1 MKKLALGLAIAT
13 SLVASTANAAP
24 KRPDYI
30 AFKAPRAVA
39 GAANPGGMQLAPAA
53 APRVARNDDS
63 FGTIP
68 IWVPLIGLLA
78 VIGLVA
84 AVSGGNNGSPG

>member
-13 SLVASTANAAP
+13 SLVASTAIAAP

-30 AFKAPRAVA
+30 AFKAPQAV
-39 GAANPGGMQLAPAA
+39 GGVANPAGQVTQFA
-53 APRVARNDDS
+53 APSVAKHDEA
-63 FGTIP
+63 FGTLP
-68 IWVPLIGLLA
+68 IWVPLIGLIA

-84 AVSGGNNGSPG
+84 AVSGGSNGSPG

>member
-1 MKKLALGLAIAT
+1 
-13 SLVASTANAAP
+13 
-24 KRPDYI
+24 
-30 AFKAPRAVA
+30 
-39 GAANPGGMQLAPAA
+39 MQLAPAA